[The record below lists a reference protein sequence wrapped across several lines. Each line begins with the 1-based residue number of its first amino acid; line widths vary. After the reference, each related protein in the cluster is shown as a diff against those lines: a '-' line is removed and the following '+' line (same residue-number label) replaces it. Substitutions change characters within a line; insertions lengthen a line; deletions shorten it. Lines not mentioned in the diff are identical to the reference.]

1 MKQMNEIVYITVAFA
16 AGLALGIVFFGGLWF
31 TVKNVVKSKIPALWI
46 FLSFFIRMSITL
58 LGFYFISMG
67 SWQRLLISVL
77 GFIAARFL
85 VIWLTKSIEQKHIL
99 LNKAE

>member
-1 MKQMNEIVYITVAFA
+1 MKTEYIVLAFI
-16 AGLALGIVFFGGLWF
+16 AGIALGTLFFGGLWI
-31 TVKNVVKSKIPALWI
+31 TVKKAVASNYAALW
-46 FLSFFIRMSITL
+46 FLGSSL
-58 LGFYFISMG
+58 LRTGLVLTGFYYVAQG